1 MPELFRRLGI
11 QGAFFFLMSES
22 GKHRGEMCI
31 GMSHKLPYYPNMF
44 RRGNIL
50 FHLYGEQTMRLKLFC
65 VYVIIFA
72 ALCAG
77 GVVMA
82 QAKDTNE
89 TLSPAQ
95 QAIIPIAAFT
105 ANGDTKK
112 LAEALNAG
120 LDNGLSVNAIKEILV
135 QMYAYTGF
143 PRSLTALNTFMDVLK
158 ERKDRGITDPEGQT
172 PEKFPLNADRRTIG
186 AKNQTELVGRPV
198 AGPVYEFC
206 PAIDAFL
213 KEHLF
218 CDIFSRGV
226 LTTQE
231 RELATVAALAALPA
245 EAQLASHL
253 RVCLHNGLT
262 PAQLRNYVD
271 VLSEKVGKSQA
282 ELASGLLE
290 KILKNTN
297 PQK

>member
-1 MPELFRRLGI
+1 
-11 QGAFFFLMSES
+11 
-22 GKHRGEMCI
+22 
-31 GMSHKLPYYPNMF
+31 
-44 RRGNIL
+44 
-50 FHLYGEQTMRLKLFC
+50 MRIKLFC
-65 VYVIIFA
+65 VYFIIFTA
-72 ALCAG
+72 ICAG
-77 GVVMA
+77 GAVMA
-82 QAKDTNE
+82 QAKGNSE
-89 TLSPAQ
+89 ILSPAQ

-112 LAEALNAG
+112 LAESLNAG
-120 LDNGLSVNAIKEILV
+120 LDNGLSVNDIKEILV

-143 PRSLTALNTFMDVLK
+143 PRSLTALNTFMGVLK
-158 ERKDRGITDPEGQT
+158 ERKDRGITDPQGKN
-172 PEKFPLNADRRTIG
+172 PEKLPQNADRLAIG

-226 LTTQE
+226 LDNQE

-262 PAQLRNYVD
+262 PAQMRNYVD
-271 VLSEKVGKSQA
+271 VLSEKVGKAQA
-282 ELASGLLE
+282 ELASRLLE
-290 KILKNTN
+290 KILKNN
-297 PQK
+297 NSQK